1 MAWSHLGT
9 NFFGKGRRERAE
21 VPSAPLGPGA
31 TAGSAWGMTT
41 IPTLHLGGLTV
52 RDAERIALALE
63 ADLAPS
69 TRHVYACAWR
79 LWVRWCRERHLA
91 PIPAAPEAIAA
102 YLAERAEAG
111 YSCGALDLTCNA
123 IAHEHRRHE
132 LPNPLED
139 PTLRRVRRGLR
150 RIIGIAPR
158 RRAHPLSTE
167 QIRTIV
173 DAIDP
178 STPGGARDR
187 AYILLGYAS
196 AMRPG
201 ELAALREPDITTAP
215 DGLLITIRRSKT
227 DPEGHGQLIG
237 IAEGTHPETDPI
249 RALAAWRTL
258 RATSSRTGGGGRAS
272 SRGPVFTQI
281 LACGNATNRPVSATG
296 LSHALQR
303 RAEAVDLGH
312 LPISGHSLRAGH
324 ATTAALNGAD
334 LDRIAAQTR
343 HTHLDTLRNHYIRP
357 VDALTRTTSRDLGL

>member
-1 MAWSHLGT
+1 MAWSHLSP
-9 NFFGKGRRERAE
+9 NLFGQTRRRRGG
-21 VPSAPLGPGA
+21 APRDPA
-31 TAGSAWGMTT
+31 PPDAAAGSAWGMNTLPTT
-41 IPTLHLGGLTV
+41 HRGGLTV

-69 TRHVYACAWR
+69 TRQVYACAWR
-79 LWVRWCRERHLA
+79 LWVRWCHERDLA

-102 YLAERAEAG
+102 YLAERADAG
-111 YSCGALDLTCNA
+111 YCHGTLDLTSNA

-132 LPNPLED
+132 LPNPFED

-150 RIIGIAPR
+150 RIIGTAPR
-158 RRAHPLSTE
+158 RPAHPLSTE

-173 DAIDP
+173 AAIDP
-178 STPGGARDR
+178 TTPGGARDR

-201 ELAALREPDITTAP
+201 ELAALREPDIATTP
-215 DGLLITIRRSKT
+215 DGLLITIRCSKT
-227 DPEGHGQLIG
+227 DQDGHGQLVG

-249 RALAAWRTL
+249 RALAVWRTL
-258 RATSSRTGGGGRAS
+258 RAASTGGGRATA
-272 SRGPVFTQI
+272 RGPVFTQI
-281 LACGNATNRPVSATG
+281 LACGNATDRPVSATG

-324 ATTAALNGAD
+324 ATTAATNGAD

-357 VDALTRTTSRDLGL
+357 VDALARTTSRDLGL